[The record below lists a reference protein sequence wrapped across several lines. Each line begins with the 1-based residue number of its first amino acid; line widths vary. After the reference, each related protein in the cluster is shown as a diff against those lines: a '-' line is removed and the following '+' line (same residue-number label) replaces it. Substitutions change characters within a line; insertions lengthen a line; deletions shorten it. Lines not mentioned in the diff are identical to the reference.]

1 MGRGVDTGFG
11 QPRGFV
17 KTFVRF
23 FSLSVTNGQCIIP
36 DMKPLDIEDFE
47 KYLTHLRALPFVR
60 KVEIRAVQPAKG
72 PYRPDAV
79 LRLRTPRRKHDLWVE
94 VKRTHLTYVLVD
106 GILARIGKMAERP
119 WILFAPYVG
128 QRMGRHLAEF
138 GLNYVDA
145 AGNCR
150 LRIGDDYFATIEG
163 QRPARDGTRGRGIG
177 VPGYQVLFAILAK
190 PDFLNTPI
198 RTLADA
204 AGVGKTAAGD
214 TIARLGQ
221 EGLIAGRRRR
231 RHLLNTQTILDRW
244 LAGYATTVR
253 PRLLVGRYRTEDTDP
268 VTLENRIERALGDRV
283 TWAWGGGAAAMRLTK
298 HYRGEETV
306 LHVEAPPADLA
317 KRLRALPAEDG
328 PLTIL
333 RAPGKIG
340 FEGILPKT
348 VHPLLVFTELLV
360 TGKERAREAAQEI
373 RERYLELKV

>member
-1 MGRGVDTGFG
+1 
-11 QPRGFV
+11 
-17 KTFVRF
+17 
-23 FSLSVTNGQCIIP
+23 
-36 DMKPLDIEDFE
+36 MKPLNIEDFE

-60 KVEIRAVQPAKG
+60 KAEIRAVQPRMG
-72 PYRPDAV
+72 PHRPDAV
-79 LRLRTPRRKHDLWVE
+79 LRLRTPRGNHDLWVE

-106 GILARIGKMAERP
+106 GILARVGKMAERP

-128 QRMGRHLAEF
+128 QQMGRHLAAF
-138 GLNYVDA
+138 GVNYVDA

-150 LRIGDDYFATIEG
+150 LRIGDDYLATIQG
-163 QRPARDGTRGRGIG
+163 QRPARAGTQGRGIG

-190 PDFLNTPI
+190 PGLLNAPI

-214 TIARLGQ
+214 TIARLEH
-221 EGLIAGRRRR
+221 EGLIAAGRRR
-231 RHLLNTQTILDRW
+231 RHLLNPQPILDRW

-253 PRLLVGRYRTEDTDP
+253 PRLLIGRYRTEDTDP
-268 VTLENRIERALGDRV
+268 GALENRIEKALGNTI

-306 LHVEAPPADLA
+306 LHVEDPPADLA
-317 KRLRALPAEDG
+317 RRLRALRAQDG

-340 FEGILPKT
+340 FEGALPRT
-348 VHPLLVFTELLV
+348 VHPLLAFTELLA

-373 RERYLELKV
+373 RERYLEGNV

>member
-1 MGRGVDTGFG
+1 VDTGFG

-17 KTFVRF
+17 KTFVRSL
-23 FSLSVTNGQCIIP
+23 SLSVTNGQCIIP

-79 LRLRTPRRKHDLWVE
+79 LRLQTPRRKHDLWVE

-128 QRMGRHLAEF
+128 RRMGRHLAEF
-138 GLNYVDA
+138 GVNYVDT

-150 LRIGDDYFATIEG
+150 LRIGDDYLATIEG

-177 VPGYQVLFAILAK
+177 APGYQVLFAILAK
-190 PDFLNTPI
+190 PALLNVPI

-221 EGLIAGRRRR
+221 EGLIAAGRQR

-253 PRLLVGRYRTEDTDP
+253 PRLLIGRYRTEDTEP
-268 VTLENRIERALGDRV
+268 GALENRIEKALGNTI
-283 TWAWGGGAAAMRLTK
+283 TWAWGGGAAAIRLTK

-317 KRLRALPAEDG
+317 KRLRALPAQDG

-340 FEGILPKT
+340 FEGILPRT
-348 VHPLLVFTELLV
+348 VHPLLVFTELLA

>member
-1 MGRGVDTGFG
+1 
-11 QPRGFV
+11 
-17 KTFVRF
+17 
-23 FSLSVTNGQCIIP
+23 
-36 DMKPLDIEDFE
+36 MKPLGIEDFE

-60 KVEIRAVQPAKG
+60 KAEIRAMQPGKG

-79 LRLRTPRRKHDLWVE
+79 LRLRTPRGNHDLLVE

-106 GILARIGKMAERP
+106 GILARIGKMAEQP

-128 QRMGRHLAEF
+128 QRMARHLAEF
-138 GLNYVDA
+138 GVNYVDA

-150 LRIGDDYFATIEG
+150 LRIDDDYVATIQG
-163 QRPARDGTRGRGIG
+163 QRPVREGTRGRGIG

-190 PDFLNTPI
+190 PGLLNEPI
-198 RTLADA
+198 RTLAAA

-214 TIARLGQ
+214 AIARLGQ
-221 EGLIAGRRRR
+221 EGLITAGRQQ

-253 PRLLVGRYRTEDTDP
+253 PRLLIGRYRTEDTDP
-268 VTLENRIERALGDRV
+268 GALENRIEKALGNTI

-306 LHVEAPPADLA
+306 LHVEDPPADLA
-317 KRLRALPAEDG
+317 RRLRALRAQDG

-340 FEGILPKT
+340 FEGALPRT
-348 VHPLLVFTELLV
+348 VHPLLAFTELLA

-373 RERYLELKV
+373 RERYLEGNV

>member
-1 MGRGVDTGFG
+1 VDTGFG
-11 QPRGFV
+11 DPRCFV
-17 KTFVRF
+17 RTASVRF
-23 FSLSVTNGQCIIP
+23 FPLSVTNGQCIIP

-60 KVEIRAVQPAKG
+60 RVEIRAVQPAKG

-138 GLNYVDA
+138 GVNYVDA

-268 VTLENRIERALGDRV
+268 GALENRIEKALGDRV

-317 KRLRALPAEDG
+317 KRLRALPAQDG

-340 FEGILPKT
+340 FEGILPRT
-348 VHPLLVFTELLV
+348 VHPLLVFTELLA

-373 RERYLELKV
+373 RERYLEGKA